1 MGKSR
6 RILAIIGRSLLIAI
20 AVLFILFSISGII
33 GTWYVNRIATDVT
46 LKVFSVVESGVSVA
60 DTGVDRAL
68 TKVIDSRSEIAQ
80 TKEDIE
86 TLGVNLKENH
96 PALTAL
102 SERLDTRLAPTI
114 DNIRSALEPVRDGLA
129 GLDAV
134 LSVANSLPYFQEKA
148 PGLQDIQDSLENLS
162 SLQADVQQL
171 RTTIRAAAEGR
182 SDELTDQTTTLLLNI
197 TQRVDDRL
205 ALTQSNLEE
214 LKSKVDDLK
223 ERIAQKKSELLFI
236 INLIAVVAT
245 LLYLWLI
252 YSQIVVIRV
261 QVEKMRSPRKIE
273 EKESSDEA
281 PMVLDAPTVDMLSNQ
296 YRESLE
302 PQTEAV
308 ASEPEPEA
316 TTGSEPE
323 SPPEA

>member
-1 MGKSR
+1 M
-6 RILAIIGRSLLIAI
+6 
-20 AVLFILFSISGII
+20 
-33 GTWYVNRIATDVT
+33 
-46 LKVFSVVESGVSVA
+46 
-60 DTGVDRAL
+60 
-68 TKVIDSRSEIAQ
+68 
-80 TKEDIE
+80 
-86 TLGVNLKENH
+86 
-96 PALTAL
+96 
-102 SERLDTRLAPTI
+102 
-114 DNIRSALEPVRDGLA
+114 EPVRDGLA

-302 PQTEAV
+302 PQ
-308 ASEPEPEA
+308 PEA